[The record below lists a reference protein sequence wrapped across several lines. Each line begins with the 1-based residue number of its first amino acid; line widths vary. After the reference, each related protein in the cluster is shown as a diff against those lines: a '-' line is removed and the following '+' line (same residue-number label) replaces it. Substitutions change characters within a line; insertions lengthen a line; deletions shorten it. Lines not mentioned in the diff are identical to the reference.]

1 LSMERM
7 VLSLTPVEKYPFS
20 REMNILLEMLIVG
33 LVLIPMYWVSEK
45 LVGSYGKWVTVA
57 VAGALFHGIFEVTG
71 LNAAYVAGKK

>member
-1 LSMERM
+1 
-7 VLSLTPVEKYPFS
+7 
-20 REMNILLEMLIVG
+20 MNILVEMLIVG

-57 VAGALFHGIFEVTG
+57 VSGALFHGIFEVTG

>member
-1 LSMERM
+1 M
-7 VLSLTPVEKYPFS
+7 VLFLTPLEKYPFS
-20 REMNILLEMLIVG
+20 REMNILVEMLIVG
-33 LVLIPMYWVSEK
+33 LVLIPMYWVAEK